1 MSVEK
6 IKKAIRK
13 WSEVR
18 NEPEEAISFLK
29 QGSCFKIE
37 KDQYERWKTKK
48 PENVYAYVGIMK
60 KELKF
65 ILVDS
70 ESDKDFD
77 NCEDYIFVEDY
88 LPGLNLSEENMLNKA
103 VDGNITVLEALKR
116 NMNWVLLMQSWIEN
130 KSKTSDGVFKA
141 FIIPFKSLISQFE
154 GTKLAES
161 VVVIGLGT
169 NNLAD
174 LILWNHSKTLTNE
187 KMFVKNGDD
196 PAPVDNLVYPCPP
209 FSGPSQ
215 D

>member
-18 NEPEEAISFLK
+18 NEPEEAISLLK

-77 NCEDYIFVEDY
+77 NCEDFIFVEDY

-154 GTKLAES
+154 GTNLPNRLWLLALETTPRRPYS
-161 VVVIGLGT
+161 VEPQQNI
-169 NNLAD
+169 D
-174 LILWNHSKTLTNE
+174 K
-187 KMFVKNGDD
+187 
-196 PAPVDNLVYPCPP
+196 
-209 FSGPSQ
+209 
-215 D
+215 